1 MSRLV
6 LTAEQFSSLRD
17 KLLQF
22 EYESCAILYGRSVEI
37 GGRLV
42 RIIVRDSEIPPSD
55 AYSVRTAARVQ
66 LRPEVVA
73 MAGQRARKNNE
84 SVVFVHTHPFSFNA
98 FSQTDDSGELE
109 LATFLKH
116 RVPTA
121 RHAALLLT
129 PEVSIARELGQYTP
143 LRVMGVGRTLEF
155 GETLSDP
162 TPAVRYDRQIRALG
176 LHGQRRL
183 ETIRVGIVGLG
194 GTGSVVLQQLL
205 HLGVMDFVL
214 SDPDTI
220 DETNLNRVVG
230 ATSSDLGD
238 YKVDVAKR
246 WGQRIN
252 AHLKIDAHRDNII
265 NAETARSLAD
275 VDFVFC
281 CTDSHGSR
289 AVLNQVAYQ
298 YLVPVIDMGLV
309 IVAAKNTISHIAGR
323 VQLLAPG
330 LACLTCSNLLDAEQ
344 VRRDML
350 TDFERRADPY
360 IIGEAQPAP
369 AVISLNSTVAGL
381 AVTMFLNTAVALS
394 GDARFLNYNAIAG
407 TLRPVLAT
415 PLPTCIVCSAR
426 GALARGDEWPLA
438 ASRV

>member
-6 LTAEQFSSLRD
+6 LTAENLSSLRSE
-17 KLLQF
+17 LLQF
-22 EYESCAILYGRSVEI
+22 KHESCAILYGRSVEI

-42 RIIVRDSEIPPSD
+42 RIIVRDSEIPQSD
-55 AYSVRTAARVQ
+55 AYSVRTGARVQ

-98 FSQTDDSGELE
+98 FSQTDDAGELE
-109 LATFLKH
+109 LAAFLKQ

-143 LRVMGVGRTLEF
+143 LRVTGVGRTLEF

-162 TPAVRYDRQIRALG
+162 TSAVRYDRQIRALG
-176 LHGQRRL
+176 SHGQRKL
-183 ETIRVGIVGLG
+183 ETIRVGIVGVG
-194 GTGSVVLQQLL
+194 GTGSVVLQQLV

-214 SDPDTI
+214 IDPDTI
-220 DETNLNRVVG
+220 EETNLNRVVG
-230 ATSSDLGD
+230 ATSSDVGD
-238 YKVDVAKR
+238 HKVDVARR

-252 AHLKIDAHRDNII
+252 ADLKIDARRDNII
-265 NAETARSLAD
+265 NVETARSLSD
-275 VDFVFC
+275 VDFVFG

-309 IVAAKNTISHIAGR
+309 IVATEKRITDIAGR

-330 LACLTCSNLLDAEQ
+330 LACLTCANLLDAEQ

-360 IIGEAQPAP
+360 IIGEAHPAP

-381 AVTMFLNTAVALS
+381 AVTMFLNTAVALL

-407 TLRPVLAT
+407 TV
-415 PLPTCIVCSAR
+415 
-426 GALARGDEWPLA
+426 
-438 ASRV
+438 